1 MDSGGKAEKA
11 WCFSNPC
18 LSDWIFN
25 DKYTQLTNK
34 TQQEC
39 FFQARLKTGKREQ
52 ALEDSCELEWKFKH
66 HAMFSAK

>member
-39 FFQARLKTGKREQ
+39 FFRHGSKQENENKP
-52 ALEDSCELEWKFKH
+52 WKIP
-66 HAMFSAK
+66 AN